1 MDSTGI
7 DGGGEGV
14 SLIERERSHV
24 VELAAS
30 TEGSDPVSED
40 QITPLLT
47 QSDKPKLSIF
57 TVSYPKRKNNKVF

>member
-47 QSDKPKLSIF
+47 QSQAQTQYIYRLVP
-57 TVSYPKRKNNKVF
+57 